1 MIEINIKNKKY
12 NLPENWNEITEAQ
25 RVAIKQLDQEGV
37 EDKNLK
43 NVWKVGSR
51 WSENGSWESRII
63 SIFRRSNIVFVG
75 TSTERFRNEVR
86 EGDYF
91 AIADGYSITSVAK
104 AVSNPIPLSE
114 LIEQNL
120 IKVRAG
126 EPFDLKENFTNCY
139 GVKVKIVDLPN
150 DIALWYQKQGTFFK
164 ADSIRDE
171 VIKLYEEGLS
181 TQFDIKAY
189 TYRISS
195 TYNQNDAKRSIIDG
209 KTIYNI
215 PVYQREYSW
224 GIEQVSR
231 LVGDI
236 FKGFWGTDE
245 NKEIKKEPL
254 FIGTMQLSYK
264 KYISSKES
272 EQDVIDGQQRLST
285 IICILKYLKL
295 KYPQCS
301 LLRTIKLD
309 WMETRVHNGK
319 EDKYLNNMLSI
330 QNMENVAGIEDYE
343 NNRYAQNLNCIRESF
358 DEHTTDENG
367 CVLELFR
374 DNVDTFVEYLLNDIY
389 FVVVE
394 TIAGLSKTIQI
405 FNTINTAGLDLNGD
419 DLFKVRLYEYLHDV
433 KNYGED
439 AFNEIGNIYKSIKDR
454 NSQWRKNHNWDIVS
468 ISSMRSIY
476 KYFLISKYKL
486 PISLY
491 SKATDTFFDE
501 LFDVL
506 LNVQNHKEYQNVKDN
521 GVDLSLEELKRVEK
535 VMYLWNSSSYRNPE
549 EYISYTLI
557 SRSRYSKYINIV
569 YQILLANEEKDENE
583 RLTEVYEILNLLAR
597 LFFCRSI
604 QYQKAINEVHTF
616 MFNIYRKVSE
626 YEKSKLQILSE
637 IQEKINLCDTDFF
650 KENCIGQVIAE
661 NRVWKDLICVLSAYF
676 YELEIGT
683 SVDKMEEMFEGGYD
697 IEHIHANGE
706 ECDDNTY
713 ELQNSIGNLMVLE
726 YDINRSIGCLP
737 FVEKVSRTSEG
748 LCYKNSKYAVV
759 KNIMTNEHWQL
770 KDIAE
775 RRKREIERISK
786 FIFKNNHVVD

>member
-1 MIEINIKNKKY
+1 M
-12 NLPENWNEITEAQ
+12 
-25 RVAIKQLDQEGV
+25 
-37 EDKNLK
+37 
-43 NVWKVGSR
+43 
-51 WSENGSWESRII
+51 
-63 SIFRRSNIVFVG
+63 
-75 TSTERFRNEVR
+75 ER
-86 EGDYF
+86 
-91 AIADGYSITSVAK
+91 
-104 AVSNPIPLSE
+104 
-114 LIEQNL
+114 
-120 IKVRAG
+120 
-126 EPFDLKENFTNCY
+126 
-139 GVKVKIVDLPN
+139 
-150 DIALWYQKQGTFFK
+150 
-164 ADSIRDE
+164 
-171 VIKLYEEGLS
+171 
-181 TQFDIKAY
+181 
-189 TYRISS
+189 
-195 TYNQNDAKRSIIDG
+195 
-209 KTIYNI
+209 
-215 PVYQREYSW
+215 
-224 GIEQVSR
+224 
-231 LVGDI
+231 
-236 FKGFWGTDE
+236 
-245 NKEIKKEPL
+245 
-254 FIGTMQLSYK
+254 
-264 KYISSKES
+264 
-272 EQDVIDGQQRLST
+272 QQRD
-285 IICILKYLKL
+285 
-295 KYPQCS
+295 
-301 LLRTIKLD
+301 LRMK
-309 WMETRVHNGK
+309 
-319 EDKYLNNMLSI
+319 
-330 QNMENVAGIEDYE
+330 
-343 NNRYAQNLNCIRESF
+343 
-358 DEHTTDENG
+358 
-367 CVLELFR
+367 
-374 DNVDTFVEYLLNDIY
+374 
-389 FVVVE
+389 
-394 TIAGLSKTIQI
+394 IQI

-506 LNVQNHKEYQNVKDN
+506 LNVQNHKEYKNVKDN

-583 RLTEVYEILNLLAR
+583 RLTEVYEILDLLAR

-706 ECDDNTY
+706 ECDDISY